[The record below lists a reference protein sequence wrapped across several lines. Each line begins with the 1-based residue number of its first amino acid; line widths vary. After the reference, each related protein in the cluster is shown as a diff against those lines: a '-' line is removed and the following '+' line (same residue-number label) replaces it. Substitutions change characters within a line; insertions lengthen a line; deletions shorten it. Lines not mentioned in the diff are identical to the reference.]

1 MIKVDKPIVSVDW
14 LHQNI
19 DAENLI
25 ILDATIPKVG
35 TKNEVKINKKVIPN
49 TRFFDIKNTFS
60 DKESQ
65 YPNTILSAKNFEE
78 EAQNL
83 GINKNTCIVAYD
95 DLGVYASPR
104 AWWMFKLMGF
114 DNIAV
119 LDGGFPA
126 WEKANFNT
134 EKPKKNQFTK
144 GNFIADYQS
153 EKIKVTEQVLSATKN
168 NTILIAD
175 ARSKGRFYG
184 TEPEPRKEIRGGHM
198 PNSVSLPYGEILSN
212 GRLKSTEELKRIFEE
227 INPTSSSLIFSCGSG
242 ITACVLAL
250 GAEIANIKNYAVY
263 DGSWTEWGS
272 RTELPIIK

>member
-1 MIKVDKPIVSVDW
+1 MDKPIVSVDW

-19 DAENLI
+19 DAENLV

-35 TKNEVKINKKVIPN
+35 TKNETNINKEVISN

-65 YPNTILSAKNFEE
+65 YPNTILSAEKFQE
-78 EAQNL
+78 EAQKL
-83 GINKNTCIVAYD
+83 GINKDSCIVVYD
-95 DLGVYASPR
+95 DLGVYAAPR
-104 AWWMFKLMGF
+104 VWWMFKLMGF
-114 DNIAV
+114 NNIAV
-119 LDGGFPA
+119 LNGGFPA
-126 WEKANFNT
+126 WEKANFNI
-134 EKPKKNQFTK
+134 EKPKEHSFTR
-144 GNFIADYQS
+144 GNFIADYQP
-153 EKIKVTEQVLSATKN
+153 EKIKFTEQVLSATKN

-198 PNSVSLPYGEILSN
+198 PNSVSLPYGEMLSN
-212 GRLKSTEELKRIFEE
+212 GRLKSTEELKKVFEE
-227 INPTSSSLIFSCGSG
+227 INPKNNSLIFSCGSG
-242 ITACVLAL
+242 ITACILAL
-250 GAEIANIKNYAVY
+250 GAEIATIKNYAVY